1 MEEKYYRPIL
11 KNGDHLIS
19 SKENPNRVR
28 GLARDANNHNPDIP
42 EWEEVEIGGS
52 YDDRNA
58 PYFET
63 QPQTRLSPT
72 EEKLARAFGE
82 AITAGSVWLIDNK
95 IAPWWRC
102 SAWPWLY
109 SKGHNIKS
117 FFVSRKHSTDRRK
130 VKESEAEVCA
140 KRFNDALDA
149 YIGAIKDENLQ
160 VSILDDLIA
169 SLDEIEAKQ
178 GRGEAVIEISTS
190 QLSALLLILSDYTQ
204 KLAATNGIPFE
215 EINNSEQRTII
226 SIRPYLEKQ
235 REMMETAS

>member
-11 KNGDHLIS
+11 KNGDHLIP

-42 EWEEVEIGGS
+42 EWEEVEIGGG
-52 YDDRNA
+52 YDNRNA
-58 PYFET
+58 SYFET

-72 EEKLARAFGE
+72 EEKLAQALGE

-102 SAWPWLY
+102 SAWPWFC

-117 FFVSRKHSTDRRK
+117 FFVSKKHGTNRQK
-130 VKESEAEVCA
+130 AKETEAETCD
-140 KRFNDALDA
+140 KRFNDALDT

-160 VSILDDLIA
+160 ISILDNLIA
-169 SLDEIEAKQ
+169 ILDEIEAKQ
-178 GRGEAVIEISTS
+178 GCGEAVIEVSTS
-190 QLSALLLILSDYTQ
+190 QLSALLFILSDYTQ
-204 KLAATNGIPFE
+204 KLAATNGIPLE
-215 EINNSEQRTII
+215 ELNGSEQRTII
-226 SIRPYLEKQ
+226 SLRPYLEKQ
-235 REMMETAS
+235 REIMEIAS